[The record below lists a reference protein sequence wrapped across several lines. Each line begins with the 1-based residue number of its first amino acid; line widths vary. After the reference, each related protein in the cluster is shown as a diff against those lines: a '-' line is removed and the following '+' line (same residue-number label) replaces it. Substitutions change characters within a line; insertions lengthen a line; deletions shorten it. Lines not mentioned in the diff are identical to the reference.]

1 MDALASVKAPTQ
13 EYREVA
19 KQIADTEKKQAALND
34 RMTKFLELGGKTNS
48 KQYKSMQYDAAEL
61 ENTIAYAKGELQDL
75 VDTGKAFTLG
85 NSTAEF
91 NDLSR
96 QLSEEQARLNELTA
110 QYQNAQNNLSAA
122 RQAQESAENFRR
134 MGAAADK
141 AFSTT
146 KKGAISAEKALGVL
160 LAGVKKITAF
170 AGKAVLGLS
179 GLKGISK
186 TSEGAIGHL
195 GKRMFSLAKTVFV
208 FGILRRALTAF
219 KDGVQEGFG
228 TYLNYDSSLKA
239 AIAGLRV
246 QLNALKGSLASA
258 FAPIISVIV
267 PYLSTLISW
276 VTTAANAVAAFIATL
291 MGKSSYKKAVANVG
305 AVGAAADD
313 TAGSLN
319 DATKAAEEL
328 EKALG
333 HYDELNVIEQ
343 PNSSGGGSS
352 GGGGGSGGSAGDITY
367 EDVEIASAIS
377 DFAEKVKE
385 AWENSD
391 FTEIGEIIGQKL
403 EDALESIP
411 WDGIQATA
419 QKIGKSVATLINGFV
434 ETSGLGD
441 MVGKT
446 VAEGINT
453 GLLGVE
459 SFTGN
464 LHFASVGQFIADGIN
479 SALDSLEWS
488 SLTTIA
494 ENIGG
499 GLADALNSIMT
510 VETFSNIGQSFANAI
525 NSVISGAYTFV
536 TTGQWSDWGTAIAS
550 SVNDFFSTFD
560 WKKAGLTFSDA
571 ANGILNTLVTA
582 VKGISWDSV
591 GTGIAEA
598 LKTVE
603 WESILKSAAD
613 LIGSI
618 FSGLLDFAGAVV
630 TRLGGAEWS
639 NYILDVKEATD
650 ELERANQEIQ
660 NRIDKA
666 AEWKDAGAEYDYAK
680 ELIDQYFDLAEKE
693 SLSNEEKEQMK
704 DLAGELVGTIPQLQQ
719 YYNSETGLLDTT
731 RQSVDNLI
739 ESLKTK
745 ARTEAAQDALKELYS
760 AQMDAKDAMDQCDQT
775 AKELAEQHDL
785 LAAEYEKAT
794 AEVKKYTDAGDY
806 ETQASQ
812 QASQQASYYKT
823 ELEKLEAQQAANTEA
838 MENATENYNAAGK
851 EIDKITDYVAE
862 YSSEVNS
869 ASGKTDELTKKLQ
882 NLSKESQITIN
893 ASLNGF
899 DVTTEQKLAVIA
911 EVTGTDYSKLPV
923 SEKYINDM
931 YANITKAYPQ
941 SGVSINAPAFAS
953 SLSNNGKTL
962 YAPMNASYL
971 GNNGKTLYT
980 PMNAS
985 YLGNNGKTVTAPVKA
1000 SKVSSN
1006 GKTLS
1011 VPIKATKISNT
1022 KTVGAR
1028 IRITGQS
1035 NTPTVKVKAQVTR
1048 VAGNRISGYTMST
1061 GGVYSN
1067 NVWKTLPQKAAGGI
1081 FQSNFWK
1088 SIPKYATGGS
1098 PHGTMFVAGEA
1109 GPEVVGHVGGRTEVL
1124 NKSQI
1129 ASAIASAISGV
1140 MNTALKDLGTAVLSH
1155 MTECTNMVI
1164 ANMGSIMDAIYS
1176 AANIS
1181 TVQRVQFAGIPNNHV
1196 TDTNRTNA
1204 VYNAGYSGGTEI
1216 DYAKLAG
1223 AVANRISGNIE
1234 IPINM
1239 TLDGNVVYRDMV
1251 RIDRA
1256 TVKQTG
1262 KSGFGG

>member
-13 EYREVA
+13 EYKEVA

-61 ENTIAYAKGELQDL
+61 KNTIAYAKGELQDL

-96 QLSEEQARLNELTA
+96 QLSEEQARLNKLTA

-146 KKGAISAEKALGVL
+146 KKGAISAEKALGILSV
-160 LAGVKKITAF
+160 GVKNITAF

-291 MGKSSYKKAVANVG
+291 MGKSSYKKAVAGVG

-319 DATKAAEEL
+319 DATEAAEEL

-333 HYDELNVIEQ
+333 HYDELNVIDQ
-343 PNSSGGGSS
+343 SDSSSGSGSGGS
-352 GGGGGSGGSAGDITY
+352 GGSGGSAGDITY
-367 EDVEIASAIS
+367 EDVEISSAIS

-385 AWENSD
+385 AWANSD
-391 FTEIGEIIGQKL
+391 FTEIGGIIGQKL
-403 EDALESIP
+403 NDALESIP

-419 QKIGKSVATLINGFV
+419 RKIGKSVATLINGFV
-434 ETSGLGD
+434 ETSELGD
-441 MVGKT
+441 MVGET
-446 VAEGINT
+446 IAEAINT

-464 LHFASVGQFIADGIN
+464 LHFASVGRFVADGIN
-479 SALDSLEWS
+479 GALTTLKWD
-488 SLTTIA
+488 SLTTVA
-494 ENIGG
+494 DNIGG

-510 VETFSNIGQSFANAI
+510 VETFSNIGQSFAKAI

-536 TTGQWSDWGTAIAS
+536 TTSQWSGWGTAIAS
-550 SVNDFFSTFD
+550 SVNNFFSTFD
-560 WKKAGLTFSDA
+560 WEKAGLTFSDA
-571 ANGILNTLVTA
+571 
-582 VKGISWDSV
+582 VKGIINTLTTAIQKTSWSSV
-591 GTGIAEA
+591 GNNIGSMLRRIDWTGILSAVGTLIWEAIKASIETWKDSFDAAPVETTIVTVLLGMKFTGLGHFIGKKIWDLIQAQFVGEEAVAAASTAATGLSTTLSSAITTALTGTAIVGAIAAGVAFIYKGVSDMLSDPDFLKNKDIEQYIKDNPGALGDGAETPEIEIKITGDNEPLKESVTESAEILNRDLPNETSVDMKANQTPSFTSARDAWNIIKDKTATIFAKVNDQSGGKFSDLQSKWNTIKDKTAKLTTKLSNKIKESTMKVLSNGWGKIKSKSAKLSTSVSGVSKDTISRYGSAWDKIKSRKATLTFAIASSIGTFA
-598 LKTVE
+598 LKTLLG
-603 WESILKSAAD
+603 LKDGGIYS
-613 LIGSI
+613 GS
-618 FSGLLDFAGAVV
+618 
-630 TRLGGAEWS
+630 
-639 NYILDVKEATD
+639 
-650 ELERANQEIQ
+650 
-660 NRIDKA
+660 
-666 AEWKDAGAEYDYAK
+666 
-680 ELIDQYFDLAEKE
+680 
-693 SLSNEEKEQMK
+693 M
-704 DLAGELVGTIPQLQQ
+704 
-719 YYNSETGLLDTT
+719 
-731 RQSVDNLI
+731 
-739 ESLKTK
+739 
-745 ARTEAAQDALKELYS
+745 
-760 AQMDAKDAMDQCDQT
+760 
-775 AKELAEQHDL
+775 
-785 LAAEYEKAT
+785 
-794 AEVKKYTDAGDY
+794 
-806 ETQASQ
+806 
-812 QASQQASYYKT
+812 
-823 ELEKLEAQQAANTEA
+823 
-838 MENATENYNAAGK
+838 
-851 EIDKITDYVAE
+851 
-862 YSSEVNS
+862 
-869 ASGKTDELTKKLQ
+869 
-882 NLSKESQITIN
+882 
-893 ASLNGF
+893 
-899 DVTTEQKLAVIA
+899 
-911 EVTGTDYSKLPV
+911 
-923 SEKYINDM
+923 
-931 YANITKAYPQ
+931 
-941 SGVSINAPAFAS
+941 
-953 SLSNNGKTL
+953 
-962 YAPMNASYL
+962 
-971 GNNGKTLYT
+971 
-980 PMNAS
+980 
-985 YLGNNGKTVTAPVKA
+985 
-1000 SKVSSN
+1000 
-1006 GKTLS
+1006 
-1011 VPIKATKISNT
+1011 
-1022 KTVGAR
+1022 
-1028 IRITGQS
+1028 
-1035 NTPTVKVKAQVTR
+1035 
-1048 VAGNRISGYTMST
+1048 
-1061 GGVYSN
+1061 
-1067 NVWKTLPQKAAGGI
+1067 WKTLPQKAEGGI

-1140 MNTALKDLGTAVLSH
+1140 MNTALNDLGTAVLSH

-1164 ANMGSIMDAIYS
+1164 TNMGSIMDTIYS
-1176 AANIS
+1176 AANYS
-1181 TVQRVQFAGIPNNHV
+1181 TTQQVQFAGIPAGYMP
-1196 TDTNRTNA
+1196 DTNRTNT
-1204 VYNAGYSGGTEI
+1204 VYSPGYSGGMQI
-1216 DYAKLAG
+1216 DYDKLAG
-1223 AVANRISGNIE
+1223 AVANRISGSIE

-1239 TLDGNVVYRDMV
+1239 ALDGNIVYRDMV

-1256 TVKQTG
+1256 TMKQTG